1 MSEAPKTQ
9 QMSYNDTHHRI
20 QHRREERGCLYACF
34 FTMFCCCCCPKKC
47 EGCLDGDCCC
57 CN

>member
-20 QHRREERGCLYACF
+20 QHRREERGCLYAWF
-34 FTMFCCCCCPKKC
+34 LLHNVLLLLLPQEM
-47 EGCLDGDCCC
+47 
-57 CN
+57 